1 MNTIRFWFTMLFM
14 TAYITA
20 CSTGSPASP
29 QPGLSQTPN
38 ASATAQVSPTPEA
51 TVTPTH
57 WPAPTPI
64 VVEGIG
70 QDIEK
75 VLETSNFSGA
85 ALVVRQGEVLY
96 RGGLGF
102 ADAETGRP
110 NTPETRFKL
119 GSVHKQLSAALVLTL
134 ARDGL
139 IDLNGSLCQRIPECP
154 ESLANVTYHQVLTHS
169 SGIGELT
176 DEEGMQIQSN
186 ADALRIIGDK
196 ERLFEPGQGW
206 SYSNT
211 AYSLFTATPEMILGK
226 SLIELEQNLYEA
238 AGMSNTGLE
247 GFEGPPADSAV
258 GYSADGSPAGDPV
271 GNWSTVDD
279 LWAWHRALLAG
290 DPIPSDL
297 VALMEK
303 PHVQVEDALW
313 YGYGV
318 EVRETHGRREISHRG
333 GTAGFS
339 SYLIRFPDDD
349 VVIVLL
355 SNQEFTDVDSLRER
369 LIDIV
374 FTK

>member
-1 MNTIRFWFTMLFM
+1 MNTIRFWFVMLLM
-14 TAYITA
+14 MAYITA
-20 CSTGSPASP
+20 CSAGPSISP
-29 QPGLSQTPN
+29 QPSL
-38 ASATAQVSPTPEA
+38 SPTPIA
-51 TVTPTH
+51 
-57 WPAPTPI
+57 
-64 VVEGIG
+64 VEGID
-70 QDIEK
+70 QAIET

-85 ALVVRQGEVLY
+85 ALVARQGEVLY

-110 NTPETRFKL
+110 NKPETRFKL
-119 GSVHKQLSAALVLTL
+119 GSLHKQLSAALILTL

-139 IDLNGSLCQRIPECP
+139 VDLNGSLCQGIPECP
-154 ESLANVTYHQVLTHS
+154 ASLADVTYHQVLTHS
-169 SGIGELT
+169 SGIDELT
-176 DEEGMQIQSN
+176 DEEGMQIHSN

-196 ERLFEPGQGW
+196 ERMFEPGQGW

-238 AGMSNTGLE
+238 LGMSSTGLE

-258 GYSADGSPAGDPV
+258 GYSADGSPSGDPV

-290 DPIPSDL
+290 NPIPSDL
-297 VALMEK
+297 VALMEE
-303 PHVQVEDALW
+303 PHVQVDDVLS

-333 GTAGFS
+333 GSAGFT

-349 VVIVLL
+349 VVIILL
-355 SNQEFTDVDSLRER
+355 SNNESTDVDALRER
-369 LIDIV
+369 LINVV
-374 FTK
+374 FDK